1 MLATHLDTLRGWS
14 PRRWVVALASAVGTV
29 LLIGLPTVL
38 IPNPVFGRAIPTTW
52 WNWPALVAA
61 AVLSGLLVATYVRDS
76 TLPAGLQNAD
86 TEESGTRRG
95 MVGGVLTFFAVG
107 CPVCNK
113 VVLLA
118 LGSAGAMQWFAPVQP
133 LLAVA
138 AVVALAWALHTRLR
152 GERAC
157 RVAPAPRRSDVDVR
171 S

>member
-1 MLATHLDTLRGWS
+1 MLRSHLLVLRGWGA
-14 PRRWVVALASAVGTV
+14 RRRAVAVLAAVGTI

-38 IPNPVFGRAIPTTW
+38 IPNPVFGREIPMTW
-52 WNWPALVAA
+52 WAWPTLLFA
-61 AVLSGLLVATYVRDS
+61 AVLSGLLTATYVRE
-76 TLPAGLQNAD
+76 PGLRSLD
-86 TEESGTRRG
+86 EDDGTRSG

-113 VVLLA
+113 IVLLA

-138 AVVALAWALHTRLR
+138 AVVALAWALHVRLR

-157 RVAPAPRRSDVDVR
+157 ALTPAVSTSP
-171 S
+171 